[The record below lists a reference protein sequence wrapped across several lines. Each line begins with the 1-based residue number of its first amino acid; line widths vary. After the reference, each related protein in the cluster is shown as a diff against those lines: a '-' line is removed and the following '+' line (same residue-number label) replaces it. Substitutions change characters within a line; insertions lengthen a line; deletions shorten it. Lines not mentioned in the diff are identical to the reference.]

1 MARLCAEAGRIR
13 NAADALRF
21 VRWLA
26 AGVALVDRVHGSATT
41 VPDDPGP
48 RRSGSP
54 SGRAC
59 LAELAARGARNGR
72 PADLLAAARLLGAA
86 VGVHTGFAARAR
98 RLAWLLRAMPASTRP
113 KRRGVRRLADLADAE
128 PRRTAAGEIAAA
140 LAAGERG
147 AALSMARTA
156 ARVPDLRAEKIVSRR
171 YRFVWLANP
180 KAASRSL
187 IRALAAADPDA
198 VVLREATL
206 AEVYAAFPEA
216 RDYFSFAFVRHP
228 VGRALSCHADK
239 VAGDGNVERWT
250 RSTASAGMDLDAWC
264 AWLESCWGADAF
276 ADRHWLSQDVLLRE
290 APEAPLPDFVGRFE
304 RLCEDFD
311 AVTTRL
317 GIPCARLP
325 HLNRRG
331 RVEAAPSAP
340 ALAALEHRYARDF
353 AAIGYTAPRAGVRP

>member
-1 MARLCAEAGRIR
+1 M
-13 NAADALRF
+13 
-21 VRWLA
+21 
-26 AGVALVDRVHGSATT
+26 
-41 VPDDPGP
+41 
-48 RRSGSP
+48 
-54 SGRAC
+54 
-59 LAELAARGARNGR
+59 
-72 PADLLAAARLLGAA
+72 
-86 VGVHTGFAARAR
+86 VGVRTGFAAEAR
-98 RLAWLLRAMPASTRP
+98 RLAWQLRAMPAATRAQ
-113 KRRGVRRLADLADAE
+113 RRRVRRLADLADAE
-128 PRRTAAGEIAAA
+128 PRRTAAGEIAVA
-140 LAAGERG
+140 LSAGERG
-147 AALSMARTA
+147 AVLSMARTA

-187 IRALAAADPDA
+187 IRALAAADPGA

-228 VGRALSCHADK
+228 VARALSCHADK
-239 VAGDGNVERWT
+239 VAGHGNV
-250 RSTASAGMDLDAWC
+250 AVDAFHGLGAGMDLDAWC
-264 AWLESCWGADAF
+264 AWLGSCWGADAF

-290 APEAPLPDFVGRFE
+290 APGAPLPDFLGRFE
-304 RLCEDFD
+304 RLCEDFE

-317 GIPCARLP
+317 GIPGARLP

-331 RVEAAPSAP
+331 RVEAPPSAP